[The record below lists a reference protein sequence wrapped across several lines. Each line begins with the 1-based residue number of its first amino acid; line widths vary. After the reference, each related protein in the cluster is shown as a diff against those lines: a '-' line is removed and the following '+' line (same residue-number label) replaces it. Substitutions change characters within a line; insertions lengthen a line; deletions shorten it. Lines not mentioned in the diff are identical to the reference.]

1 MTNNTGSGKVPEGYI
16 KDARNALIPIEN
28 VREIDLK
35 RDALVKELIAEAR
48 EHAGIL
54 SAFRNAAQDAI
65 GEFVSESARRLKT
78 KVGGIKGNVTLMS
91 FDGQYKVVSA
101 CADQIVFD
109 ERLGVA
115 KELID
120 KCIKAWSSG
129 ASTNL
134 LALVNK
140 AFQVD
145 AKGGVNTKR
154 ILELKQLDIDD
165 PTWKKAMEAISQAV
179 QIVASKNYLR
189 FYERE
194 PNGEYKQI
202 ALNIAN

>member
-1 MTNNTGSGKVPEGYI
+1 MTNRSNDSKVPEGYI

-35 RDALVKELIAEAR
+35 RDAIVKELIKEAKQQ
-48 EHAGIL
+48 AGIL
-54 SAFRNAAQDAI
+54 SAFRSAAQEAI
-65 GEFVSESARRLKT
+65 EEFVSDSARHLKS

-101 CADQIVFD
+101 CADQIIFD
-109 ERLGVA
+109 ERLSIA

-120 KCIKAWSSG
+120 KCIKAWSGG
-129 ASTNL
+129 ANSNL

-145 AKGGVNTKR
+145 NKGGVNAKR

-179 QIVASKNYLR
+179 QIVASKNYIR

-194 PNGEYKQI
+194 ANGEYKQI